1 MGLQFKHI
9 TSTATFN
16 TTKFSASSGDNTY
29 FTGADPN
36 TQVAGTPDIL
46 YKDLVFCKCNGKI
59 YTHGKFYETGDSN
72 GDSYTEY
79 LQSQATK
86 ANKHLILSG
95 AEVVESNVAGYYRR
109 TDAFVYIKDL
119 GIVSVVPLGSDY
131 QNLNPTFQLWRCG
144 RNTIPEREWQY
155 FWTNVQPSSS
165 YPIVEKVCD
174 WSDLVRL
181 SDLEVPIAT
190 EYQNGLV
197 RVDSELNESS
207 PNPIANS
214 AVANK
219 LLFINT
225 SYFNQNADRAVDV
238 YILLCTIKFL
248 YNSGVATLYCNQE
261 YNIGAPFYVKTDIL
275 YRYGSVSV
283 GGIMSLTE
291 NLNIKVEID
300 ANEYVKIFL
309 KTSYKCTGRGVY
321 TILGHL
327 AEFIPNGEF

>member
-29 FTGADPN
+29 FTGSDPN

-59 YTHGKFYETGDSN
+59 YTHGKFYDEN
-72 GDSYTEY
+72 GTDGFYSY
-79 LQSQATK
+79 
-86 ANKHLILSG
+86 LSRFSYYG
-95 AEVVESNVAGYYRR
+95 IIISGCNVYRIQTSSSHPWYSR
-109 TDAFVYIKDL
+109 NRGMVFVRGT
-119 GIVSVVPLGSDY
+119 GIVSVD
-131 QNLNPTFQLWRCG
+131 
-144 RNTIPEREWQY
+144 
-155 FWTNVQPSSS
+155 SS
-165 YPIVEKVCD
+165 YATTQMDDPNIQDSIWKDNRLGTYHFSAADSAPTEDCVKILD
-174 WSDLVRL
+174 WSDLARL

-275 YRYGSVSV
+275 YRYSSVSV

-309 KTSYKCTGRGVY
+309 KTSNKCTGRGVY